1 MGFIRRMLA
10 VALGLG
16 ASALAIKILQDYNKD
31 RYIEGEFVELP
42 GQDEH
47 APQPAEPAEDA
58 APVYPAPTPDAG
70 PNVNP
75 VTLGAAQRPLDENGR
90 LDPTRIADP
99 ADFGDWDDLGCRG

>member
-10 VALGLG
+10 IALGLG
-16 ASALAIKILQDYNKD
+16 AGVLAVKILQDYNKD
-31 RYIEGEFVELP
+31 RYIEGEFVELS
-42 GQDEH
+42 GREDEAEAAH
-47 APQPAEPAEDA
+47 PAAQPVRP
-58 APVYPAPTPDAG
+58 APVPDAG

-75 VTLGAAQRPLDENGR
+75 VTLGTAQRPLDENGR